1 MRKAIELRPE
11 QPGPHITLAGVLQ
24 EQGKQDEATAERKK
38 AADLTRV
45 AVNRQRA
52 MFATNAGNALLSKG
66 AIADAISRY
75 QEAIGSDP
83 NYAEA
88 HRQLSAALARQ
99 GRTAEAD
106 AERQKAE
113 ALTAK
118 NP

>member
-1 MRKAIELRPE
+1 LLPE
-11 QPGPHITLAGVLQ
+11 QPGAHITLASVLQ
-24 EQGKQDEATAERKK
+24 EQGKQEEAAAERKK

-52 MFATNAGNALLSKG
+52 TFATNAGNALLGKG
-66 AIADAISRY
+66 AIADAIARY

-88 HRQLSAALARQ
+88 HRQLAVALLQQ
-99 GRTAEAD
+99 GRAVEAA